1 MKNYED
7 RAVAVRIFDVQS
19 QCQIIANHLS
29 TLQYLDKPDSD
40 VVNAELE
47 QLSNLYD
54 GRVIVVN
61 SDLKIV
67 KDTYSISQGKTMISE
82 EVIRCFRK
90 ETTANYDD
98 VNHFIEITT
107 PISPQGSDEI
117 Q

>member
-1 MKNYED
+1 M
-7 RAVAVRIFDVQS
+7 RISDVQS

-29 TLQYLDKPDSD
+29 TYQYLDDTNSD

-67 KDTYSISQGKTMISE
+67 KDTYLSLIHI
-82 EVIRCFRK
+82 
-90 ETTANYDD
+90 
-98 VNHFIEITT
+98 
-107 PISPQGSDEI
+107 
-117 Q
+117 